1 MSSPSLGVTDSVH
14 EPAGTEPYCDE
25 LANAT
30 PVATVGPFCTDTS
43 TSGAL
48 SEALTIRTLAW
59 LDGRQVVRQ
68 HLELQLL
75 AETRHGVCGPP
86 WTSAAAAITGGVVSA
101 APAGR
106 ISTL

>member
-1 MSSPSLGVTDSVH
+1 MKGVVALLGVTDSVH

-59 LDGRQVVRQ
+59 L
-68 HLELQLL
+68 E
-75 AETRHGVCGPP
+75 
-86 WTSAAAAITGGVVSA
+86 GGSD
-101 APAGR
+101 R
-106 ISTL
+106 SSDSTLSCSCAFRPRPATV